1 MVQAART
8 ALSILALFTVPF
20 AANAA
25 EITVYPLPAPVSDS
39 DYRDV
44 SEARAR
50 LGRLLFYD
58 KVLSGNK
65 NIACATCHHPDH
77 GTSDGLSLGIG
88 EGGVGLGPKRQ
99 VGTGDTL
106 IEDRVP
112 RNSPALF
119 NLGAMEFTVL
129 FHDGRVSVDAYE
141 ASGFDTP
148 AEEDFPQ
155 GIFNVVAAQA
165 MFPVT
170 SATEMA
176 GSGEENPIAAEA
188 ETDIEDVW
196 PLLAE
201 RLRQIPEYVDLF
213 RAAFPE
219 IRDRHAITFVH
230 AANAIGDFVSSEW
243 RADDSPFDRY
253 LRGGKEALNAG
264 QIAGMKLFYGKA
276 GCARCHSGKFQTDHG
291 FHAIAMPQIGYVQ
304 TRKFDPVVRDMGRIN
319 ETDRLEDRYKFR
331 TPSLRNVGETAPYGH
346 SGAYPTLEAV
356 VRHHLDPVVAFGHYD
371 PALARLPEHAVLS
384 STDFL
389 VRENRREVRIL
400 LAANELSPIGLTD
413 GEVADVLRFLLALT
427 DRASLPGRLGRPD
440 RVPSGLPVD

>member
-1 MVQAART
+1 MQVLGHLLAVLSVITLPTAAG
-8 ALSILALFTVPF
+8 
-20 AANAA
+20 AAGG
-25 EITVYPLPAPVSDS
+25 TSYPLPAPIVDG
-39 DYRDV
+39 DFRGI
-44 SEARAR
+44 SENRAR
-50 LGRLLFYD
+50 LGRMLFYD
-58 KVLSGNK
+58 KILSGNR
-65 NIACATCHHPDH
+65 NIACATCHHPDL

-88 EGGVGLGPKRQ
+88 EGGSGLGPKRT
-99 VGTGDTL
+99 VGSGGTL

-119 NLGAMEFTVL
+119 NLGAKEFTVL

-141 ASGFDTP
+141 PSGFDTP
-148 AEEDFPQ
+148 AEEDFPN

-176 GSGEENPIAAEA
+176 GSGEENPVAAEA
-188 ETDIEDVW
+188 KTDIEDVW

-213 RAAFPE
+213 KAAFPE
-219 IRDRHAITFVH
+219 IEDRHAITFVH

-253 LRGGKEALNAG
+253 LGGNENALDAG
-264 QIAGMKLFYGKA
+264 QIAGMNLFYGKA

-304 TRKFDPVVRDMGRIN
+304 TRKFDPVVRDMGRVN

-331 TPSLRNVGETAPYGH
+331 TPSLRNISETAPYGH
-346 SGAYPTLEAV
+346 SGVYPTLEAV
-356 VRHHLDPVVAFGHYD
+356 VRHHLNPVQAHGQYD
-371 PALARLPEHAVLS
+371 RTQARLPKHAVLS
-384 STDFL
+384 PTDFL
-389 VRENRREVRIL
+389 VQENSREVRIL
-400 LAANELSPIGLTD
+400 LAANELPPLSLSD
-413 GEVADVLRFLLALT
+413 AEVGDLVRFLKALT